1 MAQPAQGVDET
12 DSFQDELKGTGIII
26 RFSLNDHA
34 FALAQIGFS
43 ATEKMHCM
51 MANEI
56 EWVCVPAA
64 PGAMVFGN

>member
-1 MAQPAQGVDET
+1 L
-12 DSFQDELKGTGIII
+12 DELKGTGIIV
-26 RFSLNDHA
+26 RVSLNDHA

-43 ATEKMHCM
+43 ATKKMFCM
-51 MANEI
+51 MVNGT